1 VDETRRRRA
10 RRNEALASIKAPLNC
25 ATFPVRAV
33 VVLLFGTFFLV
44 VSAGGGAF
52 ALLVNL
58 LNAAVVSAFTCL
70 QCCHGACRT
79 GPCGGS
85 GGGGAAAAATAARS
99 IDDRVRAKAFQKR
112 CERRAQAASNFCVSA
127 VLVVAVPP
135 FLIALV
141 AVNIGW
147 NLLVTTFVLLPALT
161 CFAPCAQ
168 LGRDVSGSHAM
179 E

>member
-1 VDETRRRRA
+1 MFHNPVHQPYQKSSEDHDDHNDAVPIRA
-10 RRNEALASIKAPLNC
+10 SLQGSGSTLEEAAALA
-25 ATFPVRAV
+25 
-33 VVLLFGTFFLV
+33 
-44 VSAGGGAF
+44 
-52 ALLVNL
+52 
-58 LNAAVVSAFTCL
+58 
-70 QCCHGACRT
+70 
-79 GPCGGS
+79 
-85 GGGGAAAAATAARS
+85 
-99 IDDRVRAKAFQKR
+99 IDMG
-112 CERRAQAASNFCVSA
+112 CVSA